1 MSDQLATCAEP
12 PLPADAVELEIFK
25 HLFAAIAEEMG
36 ARLMR
41 SAYSPNIKERR
52 DFSCAIFNH
61 AGELIAQA
69 AHIPVHLGSMP
80 MSVAAALAAV
90 NPTEMS
96 AADRIVLND
105 PFAGGTHLPDIT
117 VIAPCILPGENT
129 ARFFVANRAHHAD
142 VGGVT
147 AGSMPLATSIE
158 DEGLRIAPR
167 LLTPDTVDW
176 ICAASRTPGERRGD
190 LMAQLAALDAG
201 AARLAQLC
209 RTHGADLVSLRSS
222 ELMDYSARL
231 ARAVLAHIPN
241 GEYSFSDV
249 LDDDGFGDT
258 DITIHC
264 RLVVDNEQITADF
277 SRSGDQVSGP
287 VNAVR
292 AITVSAVSY
301 VIRCLCPADTP
312 SNAGVMRA
320 VGVVTRPGSVVDAL
334 PPAAVAAGNVETS
347 QRIVDVVLGALAQ
360 ALPELIP
367 AASQGTMNN
376 IALGGFDHR
385 RGVPFAYY
393 ETVGGGCGAGPS
405 AAGASALHSHM
416 TNTLNTPVEALEHEY
431 PLRVEEYSIRAGSG
445 GDGQH
450 RGGDGLVR
458 RINAGAPL
466 EATLLTER
474 RRHPPYGLQ
483 GGIPGASGS
492 NVLIRCDGSRELL
505 PGKVKLTLAT
515 GEQLEISTPGGGGWG
530 EPGSDS

>member
-1 MSDQLATCAEP
+1 MQMSSKPPAIAESP
-12 PLPADAVELEIFK
+12 PPADAIELEIFK

-52 DFSCAIFNH
+52 DFSCAVFNH
-61 AGELIAQA
+61 TGDLIAQA

-80 MSVAAALAAV
+80 MSVAAALAAIK
-90 NPTEMS
+90 PDEMK
-96 AADRIVLND
+96 AGDRIVLND

-117 VIAPCILPGENT
+117 VIAPCILPGEST
-129 ARFFVANRAHHAD
+129 PRFFVANRAHHAD

-147 AGSMPLATSIE
+147 AGSMPLATCIE
-158 DEGLRIAPR
+158 DEGLRIAPM

-176 ICAASRTPGERRGD
+176 ICTASRTPGERRGD
-190 LMAQLAALDAG
+190 LMAQLAALESG
-201 AARLAQLC
+201 AARLTQLC
-209 RTHGADLVSLRSS
+209 ETYGADRVELRAV

-231 ARAVLAHIPN
+231 ARAVLARIPN
-241 GEYSFSDV
+241 GDYSFSDV
-249 LDDDGFGDT
+249 LDDDGFGAMG
-258 DITIHC
+258 ITIDCHLKINDG
-264 RLVVDNEQITADF
+264 RITADF
-277 SRSGDQVSGP
+277 SRSGDQVTGP

-301 VIRCLCPADTP
+301 VVRCLCPADTP

-320 VGVVTRPGSVVDAL
+320 VDVVTRPGSVVDAQ
-334 PPAAVAAGNVETS
+334 PPGGGGAGNVETS
-347 QRIVDVVLGALAQ
+347 QRIVDVVLGAMAQ
-360 ALPELIP
+360 ALPGLIP

-376 IALGGFDHR
+376 IALGGIDHR
-385 RGVPFAYY
+385 HGAPFAYY

-405 AAGASALHSHM
+405 ADGASALHSHM

-445 GDGQH
+445 GEGQH
-450 RGGDGLVR
+450 CGGDGLVR
-458 RINAGAPL
+458 RISAGAEL

-483 GGIPGASGS
+483 GGKPGTPGS
-492 NVLIRCDGSRELL
+492 NVLIHADGTREQL
-505 PGKVKLTLAT
+505 PGKVKLTLVA
-515 GEQLEISTPGGGGWG
+515 GEQLEISAPGGGGWG
-530 EPGSDS
+530 QH

>member
-1 MSDQLATCAEP
+1 MGSKPLANAESLP
-12 PLPADAVELEIFK
+12 PADAVELEIFK

-36 ARLMR
+36 ARLMC

-52 DFSCAIFNH
+52 DFSCALFNG

-80 MSVAAALAAV
+80 MSVAAALAAIK
-90 NPTEMS
+90 PDEMK
-96 AADRIVLND
+96 AGDRIVLND

-129 ARFFVANRAHHAD
+129 PRFFVANRAHHAD

-147 AGSMPLATSIE
+147 AGSMPLSTSIE

-176 ICAASRTPGERRGD
+176 ICSASRTPGERRGD
-190 LMAQLAALDAG
+190 LMAQLAALETG
-201 AARLAQLC
+201 ATRLTQLC
-209 RTHGADLVSLRSS
+209 ENYGANRVSLRSS
-222 ELMDYSARL
+222 ELTDYSARL
-231 ARAVLAHIPN
+231 MQSVLARIPN

-249 LDDDGFGDT
+249 LDDDGFGNT
-258 DITIHC
+258 DIPVHC
-264 RLVVDNEQITADF
+264 RLVVDNERITADF
-277 SRSGDQVSGP
+277 SRSGDQVTGP

-301 VIRCLCPADTP
+301 VVRCLCPADTP

-320 VGVVTRPGSVVDAL
+320 VDVITRPGSIVDAL

-347 QRIVDVVLGALAQ
+347 QRIVDAVLGALAQ
-360 ALPELIP
+360 ALPGLIP

-376 IALGGFDHR
+376 IALGGFDDWH
-385 RGVPFAYY
+385 GAQFAYY

-405 AAGASALHSHM
+405 SAGASALHSHM
-416 TNTLNTPVEALEHEY
+416 TNTLNTPVEALEHEC
-431 PLRVEEYSIRAGSG
+431 PLRVEEYSIRLGSG
-445 GDGQH
+445 GEGMH

-458 RINAGAPL
+458 RISASTPL

-474 RRHPPYGLQ
+474 RRHAPYGLE
-483 GGIPGASGS
+483 GGKPGTPGS
-492 NVLIRCDGSRELL
+492 NVLVRRDGSREQL
-505 PGKVKLTLAT
+505 PGKAKITLAA

-530 EPGSDS
+530 KPKGSG